1 MDIMEEVVS
10 VDAVSGKHLQV
21 IASDL
26 FLIPLP
32 YIWTELEPITKKLV
46 LIFKTNFKK
55 YMGLCPFIKHIGQFL
70 YESAE
75 IYPSIYIWGSKS
87 LITKLKQKFL

>member
-1 MDIMEEVVS
+1 MEEVVS

-26 FLIPLP
+26 LLIPLP

-46 LIFKTNFKK
+46 
-55 YMGLCPFIKHIGQFL
+55 
-70 YESAE
+70 
-75 IYPSIYIWGSKS
+75 
-87 LITKLKQKFL
+87 